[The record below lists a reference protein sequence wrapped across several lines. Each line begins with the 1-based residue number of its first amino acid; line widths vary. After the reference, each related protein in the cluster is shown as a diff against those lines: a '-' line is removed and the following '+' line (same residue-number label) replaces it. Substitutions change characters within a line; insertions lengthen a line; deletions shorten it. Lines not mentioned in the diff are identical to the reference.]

1 MGKPILSV
9 VTAGAT
15 DRDYVSR
22 QFDGVFKSDLP
33 NDQYAVAVQFAADP
47 AVTSKPVRVNLIAND
62 KNVIPNLTVPVEAKL
77 IHGPIRLMPL
87 MVI

>member
-1 MGKPILSV
+1 M
-9 VTAGAT
+9 
-15 DRDYVSR
+15 
-22 QFDGVFKSDLP
+22 
-33 NDQYAVAVQFAADP
+33 AVQFAADP